1 MSAAKNGPHDLARGW
16 LRKADSD
23 LANARLTVAGEGP
36 YDTACFHAQ
45 QAVEKSLKAVIAYH
59 GEAIPRTHEL
69 KDLAERARRLAPG
82 LELDAEKLSAITPY
96 AVELR
101 YRMDFWPDRAKAGE
115 ALAVAED
122 VRERAGAALPPEARP

>member
-1 MSAAKNGPHDLARGW
+1 MSAAKNGPHDHARGW

-23 LANARLTVAGEGP
+23 LADVRRSLQSEGP

-45 QAVEKSLKAVIAYH
+45 QAIEKSLKAVIAYH
-59 GEAIPRTHEL
+59 GEAIPHTHDL
-69 KDLAERARRLAPG
+69 KLLAVEASSVAPG
-82 LELDAEKLSAITPY
+82 LELDAERLSAITPY
-96 AVELR
+96 AAELR
-101 YRMDFWPDRAKAGE
+101 YDMGFWPDRAKAGE